1 MKAKAKIYKFKY
13 QAITDLFIQRVDC
26 TEINIIQ
33 LINLFKFENVVV
45 GIDDVN
51 KNDPL
56 FLTMDQHNFKY
67 TTSFDDGSLYT
78 DVILLTNI
86 YNLEIIIHR
95 IFESEIESFFITNI
109 ANQSQWE
116 QFLYNRTPVRK
127 LIKNEILD
135 FHIGVIVNEAQIEI
149 SFNNNKY
156 DFLNVVQEVK
166 KIF

>member
-1 MKAKAKIYKFKY
+1 
-13 QAITDLFIQRVDC
+13 
-26 TEINIIQ
+26 
-33 LINLFKFENVVV
+33 
-45 GIDDVN
+45 
-51 KNDPL
+51 
-56 FLTMDQHNFKY
+56 MDQHNFKY

-127 LIKNEILD
+127 LIKNKILD

-156 DFLNVVQEVK
+156 DFLNVVQEIK